1 MEYMTVPFDLDEK
14 SIHDDEE
21 DKGSPVFNLSGY
33 ASTFKNTDLVNDIIE
48 PGAFSKS
55 LSAKG
60 GKKIKILW
68 QHNTD
73 QPIGKVTKV
82 FEDDKGLFIKAALP
96 KEHTLANDAAVL
108 VKNGIIDSL
117 SIGFSVNDAD
127 HLKNGKRILKDIK
140 VHEISLVT
148 HPANPKAQV
157 TSFKRVND
165 FIELPLAAR
174 DTPWNHQKSLERI
187 EEFYYY
193 QEDDTYHQ
201 KAYLFSDGSVP
212 FEASLIADVINE
224 KMYAIPKA
232 IFSLSASIKSNN
244 VDPNLTGKEIAQV
257 KDSISRYYTKMDLA
271 NPFTTNK
278 FNSEELESLTK
289 RELEHVLRDS
299 GLCLSK
305 SAATYFIS
313 RLDWNRSESDAGLKQ
328 RDIDYVTQSIL
339 KLTSEMKANGY

>member
-14 SIHDDEE
+14 SVHDDEE
-21 DKGSPVFNLSGY
+21 DKASPFFNLSGY
-33 ASTFKNTDLVNDIIE
+33 ASTFKNTDLVNDVIE
-48 PGAFSKS
+48 PGAFSNS
-55 LSAKG
+55 LSAKN

-73 QPIGKVTKV
+73 QPIGKVVKV
-82 FEDDKGLFIKAALP
+82 FEDDKGLFIKAVLP
-96 KEHTLANDAAVL
+96 KDHSLAHDAAVL
-108 VKNGIIDSL
+108 VKNGIIDSM
-117 SIGFSVNDAD
+117 SIGFTVNDSD
-127 HLKNGKRILKDIK
+127 ITKSGKRILKDIK

-157 TSFKRVND
+157 TSFKRIDD
-165 FIELPLAAR
+165 FIELPLAPR
-174 DTPWNHQKSLERI
+174 DTPWSHQKSLERI

-193 QEDDTYHQ
+193 QKDNNYNQ
-201 KAYLFSDGSVP
+201 KAYLALIEELPCD
-212 FEASLIADVINE
+212 ASLIADVIDAE
-224 KMYAIPKA
+224 VYAIPKA

-257 KDSISRYYTKMDLA
+257 KDSISRYYAKMDLA

-278 FNSEELESLTK
+278 FNSQELESLTK
-289 RELEHVLRDS
+289 RELEHVLRES

-313 RLDWNRSESDAGLKQ
+313 QLNWNRSESDAGLKQ
-328 RDIDYVTQSIL
+328 RDIDCVTQSIM
-339 KLTSEMKANGY
+339 KLTSEMKTNGY